1 MESCRLAP
9 WVGTAA
15 AAAAVAPADVLVR
28 RELADLALPRAAVA
42 LVDAARLR
50 AQSPRPEIRTQG
62 GHKGGMRGVRVA
74 LSELRRLS
82 AIVFDWSSSAL
93 SGLWHSAHVLL
104 PSASRPRMQ
113 SPQNVWWHGVKT
125 GSFWSTCCGCM
136 GGSP

>member
-50 AQSPRPEIRTQG
+50 AHPRPEIRMRPGKVGT
-62 GHKGGMRGVRVA
+62 RGVRGELA

-125 GSFWSTCCGCM
+125 GSFWSTCRGCM